1 MPFFLFPECIGV
13 KRTIYIILTVVA
25 ILFGLGFA
33 YRNAQP
39 AVVSFYFGLR
49 WEAPLA
55 LMLLTAFAVG
65 AAVGFLASLG
75 IVLRAQRDLN
85 RSRRELREAEDEAR
99 RLRQLPIRDML

>member
-1 MPFFLFPECIGV
+1 MPESISV
-13 KRTIYIILTVVA
+13 KRAVYIILTVVA

-33 YRNAQP
+33 YQNAQP
-39 AVVSFYFGLR
+39 AVASFYFGLR

-55 LMLLTAFAVG
+55 LILLTVFAIG
-65 AAVGFLASLG
+65 AVAGFLASLG